1 MPELPEVERGRRL
14 AESVAAGRRIAAVAC
29 AADPIVYADAPP
41 AEWEALAGRRVLAAR
56 RWGKQLW
63 FDLETPPHPLFHFGM
78 SGGFRVPG
86 DTPLKLATGP
96 VHRPDEWPP
105 RYWKVRF
112 TFNDGGELV
121 MTDARR
127 LGRLLLRAAPR
138 EEPPVSRLG
147 FDPLLA
153 LPPPRRFAELLAAR
167 SVVIKSLFLDQG
179 FAAGVG
185 NWIADEILYQ
195 ACIDPRRRGAGPR
208 RPGSEAPSHG
218 APTGDREGRVGRCG
232 EQPLPQGLAL
242 PSPLGEAGGGED
254 RARRGDRAHRH
265 RRSDHRLGAGR
276 PAVGVHPL
284 AARRAAASRRAKR
297 GAMARS
303 RSSLTR
309 PLRVM

>member
-29 AADPIVYADAPP
+29 ASDPIVYAGAPP

-63 FDLETPPHPLFHFGM
+63 FDLDAPPHPLFHFGM

-112 TFNDGGELV
+112 TFDDGGELV

-195 ACIDPRRRGAGPR
+195 ARIDPRRRARDLDEREAKRLRTVLR
-208 RPGSEAPSHG
+208 RVIEKAVSVDAESSHYPKSWLFHRRWGKRAEATT
-218 APTGDREGRVGRCG
+218 AR
-232 EQPLPQGLAL
+232 
-242 PSPLGEAGGGED
+242 GEAIEHLDIGG
-254 RARRGDRAHRH
+254 RTTAWV
-265 RRSDHRLGAGR
+265 
-276 PAVGVHPL
+276 PAVQ
-284 AARRAAASRRAKR
+284 K
-297 GAMARS
+297 
-303 RSSLTR
+303 
-309 PLRVM
+309 

>member
-29 AADPIVYADAPP
+29 AADSIVYAGVSS
-41 AEWEALAGRRVLAAR
+41 AEWEALCGRQVLAVR

-63 FDLETPPHPLFHFGM
+63 FDLDQGPHPLFHFGM

-96 VHRPDEWPP
+96 AHRPDEWPP

-112 TFNDGGELV
+112 TFEDGAELV

-127 LGRLLLRAAPR
+127 LGRLRLRHAPR

-153 LPPPRRFAELLAAR
+153 LPPPREFARLLAAR
-167 SVVIKSLFLDQG
+167 SVVIKSLLLDQG

-185 NWIADEILYQ
+185 NWIADEVLYQ
-195 ACIDPRRRGAGPR
+195 ARIDPRRRAR
-208 RPGSEAPSHG
+208 DLD
-218 APTGDREGRVGRCG
+218 DREAKRLRTVLRRVVETAVSVDAESSRYPASWLFHRRWGRRA
-232 EQPLPQGLAL
+232 EATTAR
-242 PSPLGEAGGGED
+242 GEAVEHIEIGG
-254 RARRGDRAHRH
+254 RTTAWA
-265 RRSDHRLGAGR
+265 
-276 PAVGVHPL
+276 PAVQ
-284 AARRAAASRRAKR
+284 R
-297 GAMARS
+297 
-303 RSSLTR
+303 
-309 PLRVM
+309 